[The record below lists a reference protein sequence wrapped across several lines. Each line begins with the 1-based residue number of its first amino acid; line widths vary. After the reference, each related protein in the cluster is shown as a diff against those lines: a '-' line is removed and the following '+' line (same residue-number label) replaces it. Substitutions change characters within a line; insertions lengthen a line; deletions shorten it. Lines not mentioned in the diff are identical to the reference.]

1 MWAVLLLGQSQN
13 IRSKRHWIWVL
24 ILHVKL
30 WGESIK
36 LWGNKL
42 QRCCLIYCPVY
53 VSLWVMHYQFLSCFW
68 YCFANV
74 IIDYQ
79 NDRNE
84 SGGSYY
90 LMVSLWH
97 AWGADYGGIC
107 EIDSTD
113 RSTNHTRGHRHF
125 ILQINHP
132 ATLPRTSCKTLMW
145 RGRVRLFLISQF
157 Y

>member
-1 MWAVLLLGQSQN
+1 MILPLCGQYPLLGQSRN

-30 WGESIK
+30 WGEVYEVMGQHVTKMLPDLLSCICVIMSDA
-36 LWGNKL
+36 L
-42 QRCCLIYCPVY
+42 LI
-53 VSLWVMHYQFLSCFW
+53 LSCFW

-132 ATLPRTSCKTLMW
+132 ATLPHTLP
-145 RGRVRLFLISQF
+145 VKH
-157 Y
+157 